1 MRFFGVLLFM
11 LTTSALAQTALVL
24 GAAQWDGTPSPVFA
38 RRLDQAFELYQDQTV
53 QQVLV
58 TGGRQPGDR
67 FSEGEAGCQYLQD
80 KGIPPADLLCETTSH
95 NTWENLQNSLDLL
108 PPGEVYLVTDAP
120 HLPRALLMA
129 HRLGLEASGVAV
141 EGEFSTRYYLRE
153 MVYYLLAQ
161 FGFH

>member
-1 MRFFGVLLFM
+1 MRFFGLLLFM
-11 LTTSALAQTALVL
+11 LTATALAQTALVL

-38 RRLDQAFELYQDQTV
+38 QRLDQALALYQEQAV
-53 QQVLV
+53 QRVMV
-58 TGGRQPGDR
+58 TGGKQPGDR

-80 KGIPPADLLCETTSH
+80 KGIPPADLLCETTSR
-95 NTWENLQNSLDLL
+95 NTWENLQNSLPLL

-141 EGEFSTRYYLRE
+141 KGEFSTRYYLRE
-153 MVYYLLAQ
+153 MAYYLLAQ